1 MHGELEPKNH
11 SSFAIS
17 KFHGHS
23 LLYLVQPFATL
34 FFITIITPG
43 FLVSREV
50 TLTNTSEI
58 PMTYQLRV
66 SQPSTG
72 HGLPAGSP
80 TTAAIISDPEENSTE
95 ASDFQIIP
103 SSGTLPPNFH
113 QTIQVYTFYHNKQLK
128 LLSFLNSV
136 KSIKI

>member
-1 MHGELEPKNH
+1 M
-11 SSFAIS
+11 
-17 KFHGHS
+17 
-23 LLYLVQPFATL
+23 
-34 FFITIITPG
+34 
-43 FLVSREV
+43 SREV

-72 HGLPAGSP
+72 LQSGFSA
-80 TTAAIISDPEENSTE
+80 TTDTEETSE

-113 QTIQVYTFYHNKQLK
+113 QTIQVHIHSGKNFGIYT
-128 LLSFLNSV
+128 
-136 KSIKI
+136 